1 MHRLLLSALS
11 LVFLLTACDTVHR
24 DTEAEQKIK
33 AEQKLI
39 QAYSKG
45 VPAADLQQTQFVRA
59 WEEANEIKSLKKF
72 KEAMEQRVVPGLSDY
87 VSALGRMPTG
97 TADLK
102 RIHGAVIAS
111 YTEAI
116 IAFSIFIDGLNEENV
131 EARYQ
136 DLLVA
141 MDKVGADEKKYH
153 AQLREYYA
161 RSRVRLVEAANP

>member
-1 MHRLLLSALS
+1 MRRLLLSLLS
-11 LVFLLTACDTVHR
+11 VVFLLSACDAVHR

-33 AEQKLI
+33 EEQGLI

-45 VPAADLQQTQFVRA
+45 VPAADLEQTQFVRA

-72 KEAMEQRVVPGLSDY
+72 KEAMEERVVPRLTDY
-87 VSALGRMPTG
+87 VNALGEMPTG

-102 RIHGAVIAS
+102 KIHGAVVTS
-111 YTEAI
+111 YSEAV
-116 IAFSIFIDGLNEENV
+116 IAFSVFVDGLSEENV

-141 MDKVGADEKKYH
+141 MDKVGADEKQYH

-161 RSRVRLVEAANP
+161 RSRVRLVEAAKP